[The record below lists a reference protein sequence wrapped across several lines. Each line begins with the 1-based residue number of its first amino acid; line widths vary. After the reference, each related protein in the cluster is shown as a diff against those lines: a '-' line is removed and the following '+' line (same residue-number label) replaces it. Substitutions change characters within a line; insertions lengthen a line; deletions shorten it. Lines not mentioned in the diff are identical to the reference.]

1 MEACK
6 EYVMNFSRDEINKL
20 EKAVS
25 YIEELANT
33 FGDVMDTIEPEECPP
48 NLRTLDYYFDQ
59 AQSTLSTLYD
69 FVHEHCED

>member
-1 MEACK
+1 MEARK

-25 YIEELANT
+25 YIEELAST
-33 FGDVMDTIEPEECPP
+33 FNDEMYSIDLNECPP
-48 NLRTLDYYFDQ
+48 NIRTLDYYFDQ
-59 AQSTLSTLYD
+59 AQSALSMLSD

>member
-1 MEACK
+1 MEAHK

-20 EKAVS
+20 EKAVT

-33 FGDVMDTIEPEECPP
+33 FDDALYEIDLNECPP

-59 AQSTLSTLYD
+59 VQSALSVLCD
-69 FVHEHCED
+69 FVYEHCES

>member
-1 MEACK
+1 MEAHK
-6 EYVMNFSRDEINKL
+6 EYVINFSRDEINKL

-25 YIEELANT
+25 CIEELSST
-33 FGDVMDTIEPEECPP
+33 FNDVMYSIDLNECPP

-59 AQSTLSTLYD
+59 AQSALSILYD